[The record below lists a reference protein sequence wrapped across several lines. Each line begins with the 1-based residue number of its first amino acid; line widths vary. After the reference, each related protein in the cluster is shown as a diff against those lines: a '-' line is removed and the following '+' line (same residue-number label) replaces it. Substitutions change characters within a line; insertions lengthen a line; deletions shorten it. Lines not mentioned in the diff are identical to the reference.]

1 MRCTAL
7 KATLLAVP
15 LTLFA
20 MEVECFTVYTLE
32 ANASHLGSTD
42 LNTGAGIWDV
52 CDDIAVTV
60 PWTTVIISYCTL
72 PNVISRGSTTHTNHS
87 TMT

>member
-1 MRCTAL
+1 M

-72 PNVISRGSTTHTNHS
+72 SMLSIVVQTHTPMV